1 MGQSSN
7 DTFPTAMH
15 IAAHEMATTVTIPAL
30 KRLRDAIDAK
40 AKQWA
45 GVVKI
50 GRTHLEDA
58 VPLTVGQEWS
68 GYAGALD
75 DAIADVEH
83 ASLGGCSRWL
93 PDSGLPRQSNSS
105 ARQKAAVGSFFT
117 TALTAVQPRA
127 MGDAVLIEPARV
139 GPGERS
145 TIVSLTTGTP
155 GWSLWRE

>member
-1 MGQSSN
+1 MRTRKHPPADRKKRPGRGIRCG
-7 DTFPTAMH
+7 AMQGSGL
-15 IAAHEMATTVTIPAL
+15 ISLA
-30 KRLRDAIDAK
+30 RLLL
-40 AKQWA
+40 
-45 GVVKI
+45 
-50 GRTHLEDA
+50 GRNEDA
-58 VPLTVGQEWS
+58 TEPSSAVAYRRPKGQLTGLIV
-68 GYAGALD
+68 ARRRC
-75 DAIADVEH
+75 

-127 MGDAVLIEPARV
+127 MGNAVLIEPARV